1 MLNHLTKIESSK
13 ELKLLLENLYGDH
26 LTIQELVESMITAK
40 NAKLSL
46 IEHQD
51 GAIGYLIWLTETEKE
66 EEEEEITIIKT
77 LVVDEIVI
85 LQQHQDL
92 EVAKPFISE
101 LDNLAKEK
109 ECKSIEITLPSQ
121 SFWLIPIFI
130 QEGGF
135 TSSVLR
141 VSKELM
147 KKTEFVQI
155 FNTVSKGL
163 KPEIIEVMVSK
174 NDMYHLEIIEEPL
187 DYRKIIEEGYNPE
200 IVSMIFYVE
209 DEKMED
215 KLKQIND
222 ISEWQ
227 EYSFSLV
234 KTY

>member
-1 MLNHLTKIESSK
+1 MLKHITKIESSD
-13 ELKLLLENLYGDH
+13 ELKQLLENLYGDH
-26 LTIQELVESMITAK
+26 LSIQELVESMITAK

-51 GAIGYLIWLTETEKE
+51 RIIGYLIWLIETEKE
-66 EEEEEITIIKT
+66 EEENKVTIIKT
-77 LVVDEIVI
+77 IVVDEIVF
-85 LQQHQDL
+85 LNQHQDI
-92 EVAKPFISE
+92 EIAKPFIEE
-101 LDNLAKEK
+101 LVNLAKGK

-135 TSSVLR
+135 SSSVLR

-155 FNTVSKGL
+155 FNTVSKGV

-174 NDMYHLEIIEEPL
+174 NDMYHLELIEEPL
-187 DYRKIIEEGYNPE
+187 DYRKIIEEGYEPE

-209 DEKMED
+209 DEQMEE
-215 KLKQIND
+215 KLKQINEITD
-222 ISEWQ
+222 WQ

-234 KTY
+234 KSM

>member
-1 MLNHLTKIESSK
+1 MLKHLTKIESSE
-13 ELKLLLENLYGDH
+13 ELKLLLENLYGEH
-26 LTIQELVESMITAK
+26 LSIEELIESMITAK
-40 NAKLSL
+40 KAKLSL

-51 GAIGYLIWLTETEKE
+51 EICGYLIWLTETEKE
-66 EEEEEITIIKT
+66 EEEKEVTIIKT
-77 LVVDEIVI
+77 MVVDEIVFM
-85 LQQHQDL
+85 QKHQDV
-92 EVAKPFISE
+92 EVAKNFINE
-101 LDNLAKEK
+101 LENLAKEK
-109 ECKSIEITLPSQ
+109 ECKSIEVTLPSQ

-135 TSSVLR
+135 ASSVLR

-174 NDMYHLEIIEEPL
+174 NETYHLEIIEEPL

-209 DEKMED
+209 DEKMEE

-222 ISEWQ
+222 IANWQ
-227 EYSFSLV
+227 EYSFSLI
-234 KTY
+234 KRL

>member
-1 MLNHLTKIESSK
+1 MLKHLTKIESSE

-26 LTIQELVESMITAK
+26 LSIQELIESMITTK
-40 NAKLSL
+40 KAKLSL
-46 IEHQD
+46 IEHQSEI
-51 GAIGYLIWLTETEKE
+51 IGYLIWLTETEKE
-66 EEEEEITIIKT
+66 EEEEEVTIIKT
-77 LVVDEIVI
+77 MVVDEIVF
-85 LQQHQDL
+85 LQKHQDL
-92 EVAKPFISE
+92 EKAKHFINKLE
-101 LDNLAKEK
+101 NLAKEK
-109 ECKSIEITLPSQ
+109 ECKSVEITLPSQ

-155 FNTVSKGL
+155 FNTMSKGL

-174 NDMYHLEIIEEPL
+174 NETYHLEIIEEPL

-209 DEKMED
+209 DEKMEE

-222 ISEWQ
+222 ITDWQ

-234 KTY
+234 KSL